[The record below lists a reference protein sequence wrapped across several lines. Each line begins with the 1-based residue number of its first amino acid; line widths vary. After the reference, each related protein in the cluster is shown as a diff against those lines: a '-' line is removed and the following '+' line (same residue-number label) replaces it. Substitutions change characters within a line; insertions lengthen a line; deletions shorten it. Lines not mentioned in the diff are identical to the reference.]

1 MKKCTPSDEPPYC
14 LSLSSEISS
23 SPTFPKVFPV
33 LSERKNVFF
42 FKLSVCLHD
51 ERRLLNTFLKLNV
64 HDIRM
69 NQKVEDTTQSNMVYV
84 VKEKETYQTG
94 TQVSSTFNPI
104 IESDNLSKNRPV
116 STDLREFLFSKL
128 FVLKIIFFKKLS
140 DWKTSAVLLTFNS
153 TDFIT

>member
-1 MKKCTPSDEPPYC
+1 MYTLRRASVLPFVIIRDQFKSNFSEG
-14 LSLSSEISS
+14 LSSAFR
-23 SPTFPKVFPV
+23 TKKRV
-33 LSERKNVFF
+33 F